1 MAFDQD
7 FIERVRNAHN
17 IVDYISSFTAL
28 KRSGSTYMGLCPFPS
43 HREKTPSFSVSE
55 DKQIYH
61 CFGCHKGGNLIT
73 FLMEYQGMSFPQAVE
88 TLATKAGIPIPE
100 QVSPDA
106 QKKRDEK
113 TEMTKVNAL
122 AKDMWA
128 KELKRLPETAPVKAY
143 LKKRRLTPEIIE
155 EFELGWAPDS
165 WNFMVGH
172 LAQHKHPVNLGESA
186 GLVRRK
192 DANRTYDYFRARL
205 MFPIVSPTGDTLGF
219 GGRCLGDETPKYLN
233 SPDTPLFSKGKVL
246 FGLNHSAKHIRAEDQ
261 VIVVEGYMDFL
272 ALYQAGIKNVVAVL
286 GTALTNDHCRLI
298 QRFSKNVL
306 VLFDGDS
313 AGIRAAERSLAIL
326 LANDLLPKWCLL
338 PDEFDPDEFIQERG
352 KPAFQEAL
360 QKSEEMFLGLLGHW
374 MKSFKYQNYEK
385 IQVVQKVAPILQV
398 IKNQALRELYLSELC
413 LRLRVENSWLLKAL
427 DQNKQQYTT
436 EINPSPVP
444 KASSAKVPVKSETIS
459 LKGLSRAELDLL
471 GLLLKSQ
478 GYLAKLDQENIM
490 ELASAGFAKIIT
502 LAKNYLAH
510 FPDDFN
516 KLAGYISSMV
526 DTPSIV
532 TQYEKRSSSIA
543 DAKTEQKLFTDC
555 VNWIRS
561 QKYKEKAKEM
571 HYKLQQNASPQ
582 ELEQFMNINKK
593 KHGILST

>member
-17 IVDYISSFTAL
+17 IVDYISSFTQL

-61 CFGCHKGGNLIT
+61 CFGCQKGGNLIT
-73 FLMEYQGMSFPQAVE
+73 FLIEYQGMSFPQAIE
-88 TLATKAGIPIPE
+88 TLANKAGILIPE
-100 QVSPDA
+100 KANPESA
-106 QKKRDEK
+106 KKRDEK
-113 TEMTKVNAL
+113 NQLYSINAL
-122 AKDMWA
+122 AKDSWA
-128 KELKRLPETAPVKAY
+128 KELKKLPPTSPVKAY
-143 LKKRRLTPEIIE
+143 LKKRGLSEEIVS
-155 EFELGWAPDS
+155 EFELGWATDS
-165 WNFMVGH
+165 WNFMVQA
-172 LAQHKHPVNLGESA
+172 LVKNKIQMNVGESA

-192 DANRTYDYFRARL
+192 DARFYDYFRSRL
-205 MFPIVSPTGDTLGF
+205 MFPIIANTGEVLGF
-219 GGRCLGDETPKYLN
+219 GGRGLRDEDTPKYLN
-233 SPDTPLFSKGKVL
+233 SPDTPLFHKGKVL

-286 GTALTNDHCRLI
+286 GTALTHDHCRLL

-326 LANDLLPKWCLL
+326 LSNDLLPKWCLL
-338 PDEFDPDEFIQERG
+338 PDDFDPDEYIQERG

-360 QKSEEMFLGLLGHW
+360 QKSEEMFLGLLTFW
-374 MKSFKYQNYEK
+374 MKNFSYQNYEK
-385 IQVVQKVAPILQV
+385 IQIVQKVAPILHA
-398 IKNQALRELYLSELC
+398 IKNQALRELYLNELC

-427 DQNKQQYTT
+427 DQNKQQTT
-436 EINPSPVP
+436 AEINPTGAEKQSTEQAT
-444 KASSAKVPVKSETIS
+444 KTEKVNLE
-459 LKGLSRAELDLL
+459 GLSRAELDLM
-471 GLLLKSQ
+471 GLMLKSAE
-478 GYLAKLDQENIM
+478 YIAKLDQEKVSEI
-490 ELASAGFAKIIT
+490 SSQGFAKVVS
-502 LAKNYLAH
+502 LAKNYLEH

-532 TQYEKRSSSIA
+532 THYEKRSSSYA
-543 DAKTEQKLFTDC
+543 DAKTAHKLFVDC

-571 HYKLQQNASPQ
+571 HYKLQQNATPQ

-593 KHGILST
+593 KHGILGT

>member
-17 IVDYISSFTAL
+17 IVDYISSFTTL

-73 FLMEYQGMSFPQAVE
+73 FLMEYQGMTFPQAVE
-88 TLATKAGIPIPE
+88 ALANRAGIPIPE
-100 QVSPDA
+100 EASPDN

-113 TEMTKVNAL
+113 SDMVKINAF
-122 AKDMWA
+122 AKDQWF
-128 KELKRLPETAPVKAY
+128 KELKRLPESSPVKTY
-143 LKKRRLTPEIIE
+143 LKKRRLSAEIIE

-165 WNFMVGH
+165 WNFTVQN
-172 LAQHKHPVNLGESA
+172 LVSHKFPMNLGEAA

-192 DANRTYDYFRARL
+192 EARFYDYFRARL
-205 MFPIVSPTGDTLGF
+205 MFPIVSNTGEVLGF
-219 GGRCLGDETPKYLN
+219 GGRCLGDENPKYLN
-233 SPDTPLFSKGKVL
+233 SPDTPLFNKGKVL

-272 ALYQAGIKNVVAVL
+272 ALYQVGIKNVVAVL
-286 GTALTNDHCRLI
+286 GTALTHDHCRLI
-298 QRFSKNVL
+298 SRFSKNVL

-313 AGIRAAERSLAIL
+313 AGIRAAERSLGIL

-352 KPAFQEAL
+352 KSAFLEAL
-360 QKSEEMFLGLLGHW
+360 QKSDEMFLGLLSHW
-374 MKSFKYQNYEK
+374 MKDFSYQNYEK
-385 IQVVQKVAPILQV
+385 IQILQKVAPILQAV
-398 IKNQALRELYLSELC
+398 KNQPLRELYLGELC

-427 DQNKQQYTT
+427 DQNKQQMNA
-436 EINPSPVP
+436 EINPQT
-444 KASSAKVPVKSETIS
+444 PVKTSSVKAPEAQEKVS
-459 LKGLSRAELDLL
+459 LKGLSKAELDLL
-471 GLLLKSQ
+471 GLMLKSPD
-478 GYLAKLDQENIM
+478 YLTKLDQESVM
-490 ELASAGFAKIIT
+490 EVASANFGKIVG

-543 DAKTEQKLFTDC
+543 DAKTEQKLFLDC

-571 HYKLQQNASPQ
+571 LYKLQQGAGPQ

>member
-17 IVDYISSFTAL
+17 IVDYISSFTQL

-61 CFGCHKGGNLIT
+61 CFGCQKGGNLIT
-73 FLMEYQGMSFPQAVE
+73 FLIEYQGMSFPQAVE
-88 TLATKAGIPIPE
+88 TLANKAGIPIPE
-100 QVSPDA
+100 KANPESA
-106 QKKRDEK
+106 KKRDEK
-113 TEMTKVNAL
+113 NQLYSVNAL
-122 AKDMWA
+122 AKDSWA
-128 KELKRLPETAPVKAY
+128 KELKKLPETSPVKTY
-143 LKKRRLTPEIIE
+143 LKKRGLSAEIIA

-165 WNFMVGH
+165 WNFMVQA
-172 LAQHKHPVNLGESA
+172 LVKNKIQMNLGEAA

-192 DANRTYDYFRARL
+192 DARFYDYFRSRL
-205 MFPIVSPTGDTLGF
+205 LFPIVSNTGEVLGF
-219 GGRCLGDETPKYLN
+219 GGRGLRDQDSPKYLN

-286 GTALTNDHCRLI
+286 GTALTHDHCRLL

-338 PDEFDPDEFIQERG
+338 PDEFDPDEYIRERG
-352 KPAFQEAL
+352 KSAFQEAL
-360 QKSEEMFLGLLGHW
+360 QKSEEMFLGLLTFW
-374 MKSFKYQNYEK
+374 MKNFSYQNYEK

-398 IKNQALRELYLSELC
+398 IKNQALRELYLNELC
-413 LRLRVENSWLLKAL
+413 LRLRVENPWLLKAL
-427 DQNKQQYTT
+427 DQNKQQMNT
-436 EINPSPVP
+436 EINPTGVE
-444 KASSAKVPVKSETIS
+444 KQSSEQPAKTEKVS
-459 LKGLSRAELDLL
+459 LKGLSKAELDLM
-471 GLLLKSQ
+471 GLMLKSAD
-478 GYLAKLDQENIM
+478 YIKKLDQENIS
-490 ELASAGFAKIIT
+490 EISSQGFAKMVA
-502 LAKNYLAH
+502 LAKNYLEH

-532 TQYEKRSSSIA
+532 TQYEKRSSSYT
-543 DAKTEQKLFTDC
+543 DAKTEHKLFVDC

-571 HYKLQQNASPQ
+571 HYKLQQNATPQ

-593 KHGILST
+593 KHGILDT